1 MTYAYFQIVT
11 KYERDSN
18 GIENKLSKEKY
29 SAWLSI
35 LAKDPGYPS
44 VTGSTGHLGV
54 HDAYII
60 IPQI

>member
-1 MTYAYFQIVT
+1 MPGWLAFIFQMVT

-35 LAKDPGYPS
+35 LAKDPGYLRQDQRG
-44 VTGSTGHLGV
+44 TLGFV
-54 HDAYII
+54 MPI
-60 IPQI
+60 